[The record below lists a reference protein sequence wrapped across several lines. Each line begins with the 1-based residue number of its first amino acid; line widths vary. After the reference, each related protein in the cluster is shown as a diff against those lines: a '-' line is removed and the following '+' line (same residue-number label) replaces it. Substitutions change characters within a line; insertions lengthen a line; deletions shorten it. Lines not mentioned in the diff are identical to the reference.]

1 MKIAFCTFVSQGEE
15 RRPLMSKS
23 GRKLVLKNILLFL
36 TNKCTWTFLYFVNNV
51 PNRVVILLGLV
62 KYSNNYIAQVKRP

>member
-1 MKIAFCTFVSQGEE
+1 MVARKRIINDERESSNLVKIAFCIFVSQEE

-36 TNKCTWTFLYFVNNV
+36 TNKCTWHGHFF
-51 PNRVVILLGLV
+51 IL
-62 KYSNNYIAQVKRP
+62 